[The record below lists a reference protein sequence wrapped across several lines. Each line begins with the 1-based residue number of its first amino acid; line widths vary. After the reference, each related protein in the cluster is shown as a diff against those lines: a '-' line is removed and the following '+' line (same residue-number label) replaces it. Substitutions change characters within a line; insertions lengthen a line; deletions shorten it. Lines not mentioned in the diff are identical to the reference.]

1 MSVNIPVQI
10 QMQVRPFII
19 GSIIE
24 LLNYFQAQ
32 LKKLKKKTWRNVTF
46 SKVAGFS
53 LQPY

>member
-19 GSIIE
+19 RLIIE

-32 LKKLKKKTWRNVTF
+32 LKKLKKNMEECYF
-46 SKVAGFS
+46 
-53 LQPY
+53 